1 MYIYCL
7 YQNVCTYVVHI
18 NIYWEHA
25 HSVTMQAG
33 IKQRLNPIA
42 STLINK
48 QKNKQVNQG
57 KRQNTQN
64 RNNETTNITTPRT
77 HKDWTN
83 TGLKDKGTQA
93 KQDNKG
99 SRTKACMP
107 KRLKSFL

>member
-1 MYIYCL
+1 
-7 YQNVCTYVVHI
+7 
-18 NIYWEHA
+18 
-25 HSVTMQAG
+25 MQAG

-77 HKDWTN
+77 HKD
-83 TGLKDKGTQA
+83 
-93 KQDNKG
+93 
-99 SRTKACMP
+99 
-107 KRLKSFL
+107 